1 MEVLTMSG
9 NRLIPAVDV
18 RLGSLLEFTRRNEL
32 EKNKRGDTEKIR
44 PTITI
49 SREFGCEAYPVSEC
63 LKAMLEKKTGEPW
76 VVMDKALL
84 EEVAK
89 NHNLSEDM
97 LKKLG
102 EKSRFMDDILATFS
116 PHWKTEKDHFKLIC
130 RQMLSLAA
138 KGNVI
143 LIGRGGAI
151 ITQSLKNCRH
161 FRMFASDQFKIRSI
175 SRRLEVSA
183 EEAEALINKKQKQR
197 DTFIR
202 DFLDRDARDMS
213 YYNLII
219 NNDRNSAEK
228 IASTIADYVLSA

>member
-1 MEVLTMSG
+1 MSG
-9 NRLIPAVDV
+9 NQLIPAVDV

-32 EKNKRGDTEKIR
+32 EKNRRGDTDKIR

-49 SREFGCEAYPVSEC
+49 SREFGCEAYPVSER
-63 LKAMLEKKTGEPW
+63 LKALLEKKTGEPW

-102 EKSRFMDDILATFS
+102 EKSRFLDEILATFS

-130 RQMLSLAA
+130 RQMLSLAE

-151 ITQSLKNCRH
+151 ITQSLKNCSH
-161 FRMFASDQFKIRSI
+161 FRMFASAQFKIRSI
-175 SRRLEVSA
+175 SKRLDIPK
-183 EEAEALINKKQKQR
+183 EEAEAMIVKKQKQR

-202 DFLDRDARDMS
+202 DFLDRDARDVS

-219 NNDRNSAEK
+219 NNDRNSADK
-228 IASTIADYVLSA
+228 IASTIAEYVLST